1 MLSLIAIEVVP
12 DELIKENDLV
22 SFHCGIAGRPV
33 RGTIQEIIIMDNLVN
48 LQISCD
54 VHETDH
60 SADVENVLENYTQ
73 SWVN

>member
-12 DELIKENDLV
+12 DELIKENDQV
-22 SFHCGIAGRPV
+22 SFHCGIAGRSV
-33 RGTIQEIIIMDNLVN
+33 DGTIQEIIIMNNLVN

-60 SADVENVLENYTQ
+60 SVDIENVVENYTQ

>member
-12 DELIKENDLV
+12 DNLIRENDQV

-33 RGTIQEIIIMDNLVN
+33 RGIIQEIIIIGTLVN

-60 SADVENVLENYTQ
+60 SVDLEDVLENYTQ
-73 SWVN
+73 SWTV

>member
-1 MLSLIAIEVVP
+1 MLSLIAVEVVP

-33 RGTIQEIIIMDNLVN
+33 RGTIQEIIIMGNLVN

-60 SADVENVLENYTQ
+60 SADIETVRENYTQ

>member
-12 DELIKENDLV
+12 DELI
-22 SFHCGIAGRPV
+22 
-33 RGTIQEIIIMDNLVN
+33 IMGNLVN

-60 SADVENVLENYTQ
+60 SADVDNILENYTQ
-73 SWVN
+73 SWRS